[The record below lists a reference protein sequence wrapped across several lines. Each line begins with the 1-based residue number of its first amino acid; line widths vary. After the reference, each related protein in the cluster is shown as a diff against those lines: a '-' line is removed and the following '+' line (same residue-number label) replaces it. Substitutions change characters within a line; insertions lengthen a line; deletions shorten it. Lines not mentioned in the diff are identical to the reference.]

1 MKKNLV
7 ITLSDK
13 YIGRIKEIVKMLSN
27 DGLVIANVYEFGV
40 ITGTTEEINVEKI
53 KKHKEIEA
61 LTEELNIS
69 ISPPDSE
76 LQ

>member
-13 YIGRIKEIVKMLSN
+13 YIGRIKEIAKMLSN
-27 DGLVIANVYEFGV
+27 DGLVVTNVYDFGV
-40 ITGTTEEINVEKI
+40 ITGTTEEINVDKI